1 MSKHTHKENEEF
13 NNQAEETERGD
24 VNQAGV
30 HANEE
35 AFAPEEALEGDA
47 TDKMSTALAEQK
59 DKYIRLLA
67 EFDNY
72 KRRTA
77 KENTE
82 IRQTAG
88 KDIVTALLDVL
99 DDMERAEAQLQKSDN
114 IEQIKE
120 GIELIFNKFKKTLA
134 AKGLKEMESIHTAFD
149 PEVHEAITQIP
160 APTGDLQGKVLDQI
174 KKGYYLNDKLIRHA
188 QVVVGQ

>member
-1 MSKHTHKENEEF
+1 MSKNTHKDQEHIKNK
-13 NNQAEETERGD
+13 AEENAQED
-24 VNQAGV
+24 WNAEE
-30 HANEE
+30 NE
-35 AFAPEEALEGDA
+35 AFAPEESLEPNDDDA
-47 TDKMSTALAEQK
+47 SEKLNAALAEQK

-88 KDIVTALLDVL
+88 KDIVTSLLDVL
-99 DDMERAEAQLQKSDN
+99 DDVDRAESQLDKSEDAN
-114 IEQIKE
+114 LKE
-120 GIELIFNKFKKTLA
+120 GITLVFNKLKKTLA
-134 AKGLKEMESIHTAFD
+134 AKGLKEMESIHAEFD
-149 PEVHEAITQIP
+149 PELHEAITQIP
-160 APTGDLQGKVLDQI
+160 APTAELQGKVLDQI